1 MLSPLLFA
9 SIRLVLVLIVAAG
22 VAGGIAR
29 AAAQTALPNLDRVLQ
44 AIEDETWPWARKL
57 ARDTGDP
64 VVVDYVSW
72 RGLRARD
79 DVDFAE
85 LRAFIETHEDWP
97 GLDALQRRAEA
108 RLDETVPY
116 VERRA
121 FFARRAPQTRQGRTR
136 LAEAHLA
143 AGDAAAAAS
152 IARRSWIDDDFPTGE
167 ERYFLALFGGYLRP
181 EDNAVRLDRLLWDGK
196 VQGARAMLDAVDE
209 GKRRL
214 AIARIA
220 LQTSAPGVDRMIERV
235 PAELNDDGGLAF
247 DRLQWRKHKGRI
259 DGVREILLAPPA
271 RLGRAEAWWSDRA
284 YEVRELIDGRRFDD
298 AYALARLHGQPSGVA
313 AAEALFLEGWLALR
327 FVDRPREALSA
338 FERLH
343 GLVASPISRARAAY
357 WAGRAA
363 SALGEPNQARRW
375 FEAAARHGTTFYGQ
389 LAADAIGRPL
399 RLPATATVPLAAK
412 APPLARLAASLC
424 RAGATNEARPFL
436 RHLLIGG
443 VAPEA
448 VVGIAATCKDPSLLV
463 EIGKAGVA
471 AGVAHPVWSYP
482 LLPDLDPDD
491 VGHEERL
498 ALVLA
503 VARQESHFDAKARS
517 HVGAGGLMQLM
528 PGTAKAMARRLNIP
542 YDAARLTTDAAYNL
556 MLGDIYLAGLDERY
570 AGAPALMAAAYNAGP
585 GRVSA
590 WLERHGDPRGV
601 DVETMV
607 DWIELI
613 PYRETRNY
621 VQRIIEGQRVY
632 VVLLDPDRIPA
643 ELEPDRAL
651 ATLLTPKPK
660 PQVATTVL
668 LPSPPAPRST
678 G

>member
-1 MLSPLLFA
+1 MLSPAFLA
-9 SIRLVLVLIVAAG
+9 PIRLLALLVTVC
-22 VAGGIAR
+22 VAGGVGR
-29 AAAQTALPNLDRVLQ
+29 AAAQTTPPDVGRVLQ
-44 AIEDETWPWARKL
+44 AIEDETWPWARRL
-57 ARDTGDP
+57 ARNTGDL
-64 VVVDYVSW
+64 VVADYVRW
-72 RGLRARD
+72 RELGARG
-79 DVDFAE
+79 DVTFAE
-85 LRAFIETHEDWP
+85 LRAFIETHGDWP
-97 GLDALQRRAEA
+97 GLDTLQRRAEA
-108 RLDETVPY
+108 RLDEAVPHA
-116 VERRA
+116 ERLA
-121 FFARRAPQTRQGRTR
+121 FFAGRAPQTRQGRTR

-152 IARRSWIDDDFPTGE
+152 IARRSWIEDDFPTGE
-167 ERYFLALFGGYLRP
+167 ERYFLTLFADYLRP
-181 EDNAVRLDRLLWDGK
+181 EDDAARLDRLLWDGK
-196 VQGARAMLDAVDE
+196 VRGARAMLDRLGE
-209 GKRRL
+209 GERRL

-235 PAELNDDGGLAF
+235 PADLRGDGGLAF
-247 DRLQWRKHKGRI
+247 DRLQWRKRKGRVE
-259 DGVREILLAPPA
+259 GVREILLDPPR
-271 RLGRAEAWWSDRA
+271 RLGRAKAWWSDRA
-284 YEVRELIDGRRFDD
+284 YQVRELIDAHRFDD

-327 FVDRPREALSA
+327 FVDRPREALGA

-399 RLPATATVPLAAK
+399 RLPATATVPLGTKAA
-412 APPLARLAASLC
+412 PQARLAASLC
-424 RAGATNEARPFL
+424 RAGAPDEARPFL
-436 RHLLIGG
+436 RHLLIEG
-443 VAPEA
+443 VAAEA
-448 VVGIAATCKDPSLLV
+448 VVGIAAACNDPSLLV
-463 EIGKAGVA
+463 VVGKAGVA

-482 LLPDLDPDD
+482 LLPDLDPND

-528 PGTAKAMARRLNIP
+528 PGTAKAMARRLKIP
-542 YDAARLTTDAAYNL
+542 YDAARLTTDAVYNL
-556 MLGDIYLAGLDERY
+556 MLGDIYLAALDERY
-570 AGAPALMAAAYNAGP
+570 EGALPLMAAAYNAGP
-585 GRVSA
+585 GRVGT
-590 WLERHGDPRGV
+590 WLERHGDPRGG
-601 DVETMV
+601 DVETLV
-607 DWIELI
+607 DWIEMI

-621 VQRIIEGQRVY
+621 VQRIVEGQRVY
-632 VVLLDPDRIPA
+632 AVLLDPDRIPA
-643 ELEPDRAL
+643 ELEPDGPSV
-651 ATLLTPKPK
+651 TLLTPEPK
-660 PQVATTVL
+660 PQIRTSVL